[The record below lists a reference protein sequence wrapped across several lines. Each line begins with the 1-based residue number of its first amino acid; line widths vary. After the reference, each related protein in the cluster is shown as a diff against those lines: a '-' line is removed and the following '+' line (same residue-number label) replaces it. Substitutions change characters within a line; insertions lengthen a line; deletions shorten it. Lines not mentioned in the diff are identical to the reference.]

1 MAGAAILSH
10 LARSRTDF
18 CKESAR
24 AVPDLGESHPPS
36 MNTPLEYSL
45 FGHPVSRRL
54 FVWSI
59 FLCPGLALAIYLS
72 TRSRRVSV
80 QA

>member
-1 MAGAAILSH
+1 
-10 LARSRTDF
+10 
-18 CKESAR
+18 
-24 AVPDLGESHPPS
+24 

-54 FVWSI
+54 FYWSI
-59 FLCPGLALAIYLS
+59 FLCPGLALMIYLS
-72 TRSRRVSV
+72 TRSRRTSV